1 MKKSTHNMLLAFL
14 LNFAFSIIE
23 LVGGIFTNSIS
34 IISDS
39 VHDLGDSISIG
50 ASLVLEHKS
59 GKKPNDRYTYGYLR
73 YSILGAFLTSM
84 ILLLGSA
91 FVIYRSV
98 CRIITPTAVD
108 HDGMLIFAIVGIV
121 VNGLA
126 ALKTAHGHSLNEKTL
141 SLHML
146 EDVLG
151 WAAILV
157 GSVVIK
163 LTGWHLVDPILS
175 LAIAVFVLTH
185 AFGHIREVLDV
196 VMEKAPS
203 GVCVA
208 ELTEKLSH
216 VKKVKDIHH
225 VHLWSMDGQRHF
237 ASLHALVE
245 ENTTKT
251 EFEEIKEELRHIL
264 QHRGISHSTVEM
276 EYIPCEHS
284 KCDISSQQIH
294 GHHCHHHD
302 HHH

>member
-14 LNFAFSIIE
+14 LNLAFSIIE

-50 ASLVLEHKS
+50 ASLLLEHKS
-59 GKKPNDRYTYGYLR
+59 GKKPDERYTYGYLR

-84 ILLLGSA
+84 ILLIGSA
-91 FVIYRSV
+91 FVIYQSV
-98 CRIITPTAVD
+98 CRIITPSAVD
-108 HDGMLIFAIVGIV
+108 HDGMLIFAIIGIV

-126 ALKTAHGHSLNEKTL
+126 AFKTSHGNSLNEKTL

-151 WAAILV
+151 WAAILI

-163 LTGWHLVDPILS
+163 LTGWHLIDPILS

-185 AFGHIREVLDV
+185 AFGHIREVLSV
-196 VMEKAPS
+196 VMEKAPKE
-203 GVCVA
+203 VCAA
-208 ELTEKLSH
+208 ELSEELSR

-225 VHLWSMDGQRHF
+225 VHLWSMDGQTHF

-245 ENTTKT
+245 ENTTNT

-264 QHRGISHSTVEM
+264 QHHAIVHSTIEM
-276 EYIPCEHS
+276 EYTRCEHHE
-284 KCDISSQQIH
+284 CDISSHQLH
-294 GHHCHHHD
+294 GHHCHHHG
-302 HHH
+302 HCH